1 MIYLE
6 VRESNSTRLH
16 PIKYQL
22 YKAMWKCGNSG
33 NKSTWERASATSG
46 TKLNAMAWLIANLSL
61 TTRCAS
67 SSSGGWLMAFNRS
80 KSCHLSMRP
89 CELLMPGMRMLIV
102 LKRREMLWKGF
113 FLIFLVAPG
122 TVYLLDRRHGSVSKW
137 EGDMFS
143 RIRNTGQLS
152 WNLSGSSR
160 AHLPSPGKS
169 MSAGD
174 YLIYL
179 NACASS
185 CKKNRRSCQLCGC
198 NCDQNSYTWLQLDL
212 VGKGYNEAMC
222 RYWPLGF
229 DTQGTE
235 RSLPGVA
242 LHSGPTKTSGPSLHP
257 SWVHEKAAASSK
269 WRWVCCCRGATSSEV
284 KSSCQPMPCY
294 LANRSTFLYCNQF
307 TCLDRSRKELMPHG
321 KKMPNMLPH
330 NTYSWKHCKHCNH
343 WSSSTRQGRQG
354 LHLCTIWPK
363 ISWANRQDFTD
374 WETRGN
380 TWDTHEENWGNWCGS
395 CCSRVIKSNTHHQNI
410 QNDSEWSKCGFGL
423 HRGDATSA
431 GRMARQSGEKKE
443 YQGVRP
449 GYDRRV
455 PVDFVISHLQWG
467 LYCRESKTPNTVTT
481 KL

>member
-1 MIYLE
+1 MLVQAHARRIVE
-6 VRESNSTRLH
+6 VVNCVDA
-16 PIKYQL
+16 I
-22 YKAMWKCGNSG
+22 
-33 NKSTWERASATSG
+33 
-46 TKLNAMAWLIANLSL
+46 
-61 TTRCAS
+61 
-67 SSSGGWLMAFNRS
+67 
-80 KSCHLSMRP
+80 
-89 CELLMPGMRMLIV
+89 
-102 LKRREMLWKGF
+102 
-113 FLIFLVAPG
+113 
-122 TVYLLDRRHGSVSKW
+122 
-137 EGDMFS
+137 
-143 RIRNTGQLS
+143 
-152 WNLSGSSR
+152 
-160 AHLPSPGKS
+160 
-169 MSAGD
+169 
-174 YLIYL
+174 
-179 NACASS
+179 
-185 CKKNRRSCQLCGC
+185 
-198 NCDQNSYTWLQLDL
+198 NCDQNTYTWLQLDL

-307 TCLDRSRKELMPHG
+307 NSIHMSGSINKRVDAW

-330 NTYSWKHCKHCNH
+330 NTCSWKHCNHINH

-380 TWDTHEENWGNWCGS
+380 TWDTPEENWGNWCGS
-395 CCSRVIKSNTHHQNI
+395 CCSRVFKSNTHHQNI
-410 QNDSEWSKCGFGL
+410 QNDQSVALDCIGAMPQVREGW
-423 HRGDATSA
+423 RG
-431 GRMARQSGEKKE
+431 K
-443 YQGVRP
+443 P

-467 LYCRESKTPNTVTT
+467 LYCRESKAPNTVTT